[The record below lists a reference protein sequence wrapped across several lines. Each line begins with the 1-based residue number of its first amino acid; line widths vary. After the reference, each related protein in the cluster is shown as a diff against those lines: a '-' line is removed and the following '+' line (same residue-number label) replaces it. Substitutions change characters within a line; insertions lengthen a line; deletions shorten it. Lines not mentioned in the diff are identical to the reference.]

1 MLIDLKVCMMKMD
14 SSRKAAMLA
23 DVKELLNSKDFK
35 AFSISTLQVAGLI

>member
-14 SSRKAAMLA
+14 STRKAAMLA

-35 AFSISTLQVAGLI
+35 VLEISILQVARLI